1 MEKQVE
7 KFIEK
12 KFIETLKRKL
22 RESIEKNSSFDGDV
36 LNIGNLIEVKPV
48 YEQETCQ
55 LVGYDIYKYASE
67 EAMEDEDYDFDGD
80 FITTVYIS

>member
-1 MEKQVE
+1 MENIIEAIKQ
-7 KFIEK
+7 
-12 KFIETLKRKL
+12 
-22 RESIEKNSSFDGDV
+22 NSSFDGDV
-36 LNIGNLIEVKPV
+36 LKLGNLIEVKPV
-48 YEQETCQ
+48 YEQESCQ

>member
-1 MEKQVE
+1 MTQE
-7 KFIEK
+7 
-12 KFIETLKRKL
+12 LLNKL
-22 RESIEKNSSFDGDV
+22 REAIQKNSSFDGDV
-36 LNIGNLIEVKPV
+36 LNLGNLIEVKPV
-48 YEQETCQ
+48 YEQETSQ

>member
-1 MEKQVE
+1 MAQELLNKLIEAIKQ
-7 KFIEK
+7 
-12 KFIETLKRKL
+12 
-22 RESIEKNSSFDGDV
+22 NSSFDGDV
-36 LNIGNLIEVKPV
+36 LKLGNLIEVKPV
-48 YEQETCQ
+48 YEQESCQ